1 MSDNEYDAI
10 FAECKTV
17 AQLEVRSDEE
27 YNKARDFC
35 VNDPELLER
44 VNENITEAYSK
55 RRRELEQK
63 LWEHDRDGFR
73 KLLSICR
80 TTNELNVFFWELR
93 TKMIQVSQC
102 DAWTINRA
110 LTILEETA
118 MERETQLQ
126 SKPTV

>member
-1 MSDNEYDAI
+1 MSDNEYDTI

-27 YNKARDFC
+27 YSKARDFC
-35 VNDPELLER
+35 ANDPELLER

-55 RRRELEQK
+55 RRRGLEQK
-63 LWEHDRDGFR
+63 LWEHDRDDFR

-93 TKMIQVSQC
+93 TKMIQVSQS
-102 DAWTINRA
+102 DAWTINRI
-110 LTILEETA
+110 LTILEEA
-118 MERETQLQ
+118 AKERETQLQ